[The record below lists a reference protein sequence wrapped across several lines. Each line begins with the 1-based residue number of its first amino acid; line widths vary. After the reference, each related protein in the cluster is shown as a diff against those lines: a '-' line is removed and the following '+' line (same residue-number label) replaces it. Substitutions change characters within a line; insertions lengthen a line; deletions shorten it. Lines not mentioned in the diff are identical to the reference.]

1 MRHLLDKVTLR
12 YGFQLVIQLA
22 LLLCIGWVIHRVAQ
36 NVQANLQTRGVR
48 FGFDFLNDVSGF
60 GIIFHL
66 IPYSSASHYWQV
78 FWVGVLNTLLVA
90 GIGIIG
96 ATLTGFIVGIAST
109 SQEKTIAGLAKSFV
123 EIIRNIPL
131 LLQLFF
137 WYFVVLRSAP
147 FPHESIAFGDA
158 IFITNRGLYLPKPI
172 STLISN
178 IAFLSLI
185 FCWVL
190 TILVTQYQK
199 IRHKYTFYWLS
210 IVSIALL
217 ILAFT
222 NITWEKPS
230 LGRFNFE
237 GGINLIPEFL
247 ALVFALSIY
256 TAAYIA
262 EIVRMGI
269 QSVPKGQ
276 SEAARSLG
284 FTRYQTMRLI
294 ILPQAAKVIVPPL
307 TNQFLNLTKNSSLAT
322 AIAFPDLVSVFAGT
336 VLNQTG
342 HAIEI
347 ICMTMGVYLFISLCL
362 SLIMVSYERRTAWK

>member
-1 MRHLLDKVTLR
+1 MRHLLDRLTTRNVV
-12 YGFQLVIQLA
+12 QLLMQVV
-22 LLLCIGWVIHRVAQ
+22 LLLLIGWVIHRVAL
-36 NVQANLQTRGVR
+36 NVQTNLQSRGVKL
-48 FGFDFLNDVSGF
+48 GFDFLNDTSGF

-90 GIGIIG
+90 GIGIFG
-96 ATLTGFIVGIAST
+96 ASIVGFMVGIASV
-109 SQEKTIAGLAKSFV
+109 SQVKPIALLAKSFV

-137 WYFVVLRSAP
+137 WYFVVLRAAP
-147 FPHESIAFGDA
+147 FPQESIAFADS

-172 STLISN
+172 SNLISN
-178 IAFLSLI
+178 LAFLSLI
-185 FCWVL
+185 VCWVV
-190 TILVTQYQK
+190 TILASQFQK
-199 IRHKYTFYWLS
+199 VKRAYTLPIIS
-210 IVSIALL
+210 IVSIILL
-217 ILAFT
+217 SLAFGSL
-222 NITWEKPS
+222 TWEKPS
-230 LGRFNFE
+230 LGKFNFE

-247 ALVFALSIY
+247 ALVLALSIY

-269 QSVPKGQ
+269 QSVTKGQ
-276 SEAARSLG
+276 FDAAYSLG
-284 FTRYQTMRLI
+284 LTRIQTLRFI

-307 TNQFLNLTKNSSLAT
+307 TNQYLNLTKNSSLAT

-347 ICMTMGVYLFISLCL
+347 ICMTMGVYLFISLSL
-362 SLIMVSYERRTAWK
+362 SMLMLSYERRIAWK